1 MVAPHLADLPGVAS
15 EIFTIERTAGLLV
28 DRLPPD
34 ARHRDLVEKIQENR
48 YDVLWLATHGAS
60 EGVLL
65 CDDQVLTAGEL
76 TALVQRAGVR
86 GVVLNTCSSDKI
98 AESLHDE
105 TGADVVCAV
114 MDVPDRMAYQT
125 AALFGEH
132 LGMTGDFRAAY
143 DAARLG
149 GEQPYRYIPEY
160 RRTLLVMGP
169 ERNIFSSEELRAIYD
184 AINEIRQRLVAVETD
199 LRYMRQDID
208 RRHDLR
214 GPTQWTIVLFGIL
227 ISAGMFLL
235 LYLNMVGR

>member
-1 MVAPHLADLPGVAS
+1 MVAPHLADLPGVER
-15 EIFTIERTAGLLV
+15 EIYTVERTAGLLV

-34 ARHRDLVEKIQENR
+34 ARHRDLVEKIQGGC
-48 YDVLWLATHGAS
+48 YDVLWLATHGMS

-65 CDDQVLTAGEL
+65 CDDEVLTAGEL
-76 TALVQRAGVR
+76 AALVLRSGVR
-86 GVVLNTCSSDKI
+86 GVVLNTCSSDEI

-105 TGADVVCAV
+105 TGADVVCTV
-114 MDVPDRMAYQT
+114 VDVLDRMAYQT

-132 LGMTGDFRAAY
+132 LGMTGDFRAAF
-143 DAARLG
+143 DAARPGRERL
-149 GEQPYRYIPEY
+149 YRYIPEY
-160 RRTLLVMGP
+160 RRTLLIMGP

-184 AINEIRQRLVAVETD
+184 AISDIRQRLVVVETD

-214 GPTQWTIVLFGIL
+214 GPAQWTIVLFGIL